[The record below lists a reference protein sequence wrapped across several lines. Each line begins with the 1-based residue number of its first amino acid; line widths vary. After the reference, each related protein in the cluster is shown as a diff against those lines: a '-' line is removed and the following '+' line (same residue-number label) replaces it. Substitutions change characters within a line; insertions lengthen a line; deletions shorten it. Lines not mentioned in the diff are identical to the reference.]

1 MWTSTLELSQKR
13 VVLTQLL
20 GRFWPGAYFSSFAP
34 LQVQNL
40 PRQSLPASNWVRV
53 RNHLAGICGSDLHMI
68 YVDGD
73 FRIAP
78 AALPGHRYSY
88 PGHEVVGEVIEVGD
102 DVEHLHVGDRVV
114 LQSGPNCISTGA
126 QPLCRSCASGNYSL
140 CERAHLFPGPE
151 PIGGG
156 WSEEMLVHEHQLFR
170 ISSEM
175 SDEQAALLEPSAVAV
190 HAVLRSLPHPGDHVL
205 IIGAGTIGLLTL
217 QVIRALV
224 PDATVSVM
232 ARYPYQIELATRMGA
247 AHILYAQDSYQGVE
261 RATGA
266 KLFTGMF
273 DNKMLIGGYEVI
285 FDTIGS
291 KETIHNALRWARAGG
306 AVVLIGL
313 SLHTMR
319 LDLTPIW
326 YQEID
331 LVGTLG
337 HGMETWPIGSHEY
350 RSTFAITAEL
360 IESEQLHPEKLI
372 THRFSLSNFREALS
386 TATTKEYSRAIKV
399 VFDYALLPAS
409 VVPNVRAT
417 ARQRRPVATTAVRP
431 QEQQGDHEESFV
443 PLPPDEHFI
452 EPAPSFAPE
461 SEPFEVP
468 LPAPQSSTPETEE
481 SPSFSAEEQPAFED
495 QSQTITTAIS
505 KPKNSRKLSRSQKT
519 TEDIPAPVEATGN
532 SAGTNL
538 TFDTLEEESKDVS

>member
-1 MWTSTLELSQKR
+1 MWTSTLELSRKR
-13 VVLTQLL
+13 VVLTQLV

-40 PRQSLPASNWVRV
+40 PRQPLPASNWVRV

-102 DVEHLHVGDRVV
+102 DVERLHVGDRVV

-140 CERAHLFPGPE
+140 CERAHLFSGPE

-313 SLHTMR
+313 SLHTMQI
-319 LDLTPIW
+319 DLTPIW

-350 RSTFAITAEL
+350 RSTFSITAEL
-360 IESEQLHPEKLI
+360 IESEQLYPEKLI

-409 VVPNVRAT
+409 VVPNVRAS
-417 ARQRRPVATTAVRP
+417 ARQRHPVATTVVRP
-431 QEQQGDHEESFV
+431 QEQQDDNEETLA
-443 PLPPDEHFI
+443 PLPPAEQFI
-452 EPAPSFAPE
+452 EPTPPIAPVA
-461 SEPFEVP
+461 EPFEVP
-468 LPAPQSSTPETEE
+468 LPAPQSPLPETEE
-481 SPSFSAEEQPAFED
+481 SPTSSAGEQPAFED
-495 QSQTITTAIS
+495 QSQTITTGIS

-519 TEDIPAPVEATGN
+519 TEDIPAPTEAIGHST
-532 SAGTNL
+532 GTNL
-538 TFDTLEEESKDVS
+538 TFDALEEQDE